1 MNFIKSARVCL
12 TIIVPA
18 TQTPPLVLSWSY
30 VVIFLLDT
38 TLRQSANITNKLSFL
53 DALPVTLLQ
62 MTLFN
67 LHTNTTQQMNLSM
80 ILFTLV
86 WNKNNRWKILH
97 QYWFWN
103 QNFMYALWSRFLAI
117 WLSNN
122 YLFWIVLICM
132 ERNISS
138 LTKM

>member
-18 TQTPPLVLSWSY
+18 TQILPLVLSWSY

-38 TLRQSANITNKLSFL
+38 TLRQNANITYKLSFL

-62 MTLFN
+62 ITSFN
-67 LHTNTTQQMNLSM
+67 LHTNTTQHMNLSM

-86 WNKNNRWKILH
+86 
-97 QYWFWN
+97 
-103 QNFMYALWSRFLAI
+103 
-117 WLSNN
+117 
-122 YLFWIVLICM
+122 
-132 ERNISS
+132 
-138 LTKM
+138 

>member
-86 WNKNNRWKILH
+86 
-97 QYWFWN
+97 
-103 QNFMYALWSRFLAI
+103 
-117 WLSNN
+117 
-122 YLFWIVLICM
+122 
-132 ERNISS
+132 
-138 LTKM
+138 